1 LQVFISAVGFGLVT
15 AALLAISAVGFTLQF
30 SVTNV
35 LNLAFGSV
43 MTGSGFIAYGLNI
56 GGMNIWLAMVVAA
69 LGGGVIS
76 VLMNSLLYGPFI
88 RHGTNLFGMVIVT
101 ISTAVISDHVIEAAV
116 GPSFFSYN
124 APSGRAL
131 HFLDFLLTRQD
142 LTIIGI
148 AVAVTLATQLAL
160 ARTRVGKSMRGLSV
174 NAPLARACGIP
185 TRRIVALA
193 WFASGVM
200 AGLAGVALFIETS
213 TFSATTGSDFLI
225 VTIAAA
231 VVGGIGSARG
241 AVLGALVIGIVTE
254 VGAAYWDPQLK
265 DVLAFAVLIVVL
277 LVRPQGLFS
286 QLATERAVVG

>member
-1 LQVFISAVGFGLVT
+1 MGFGLVT

-69 LGGGVIS
+69 LCGGVIS

-116 GPSFFSYN
+116 GPSFFSYD

-160 ARTRVGKSMRGLSV
+160 QRTRVGKSMRGLSV
-174 NAPLARACGIP
+174 NASLARACGIP

-231 VVGGIGSARG
+231 VVGGIGSPRG

-265 DVLAFAVLIVVL
+265 DVLAFAVLILVL

>member
-1 LQVFISAVGFGLVT
+1 MEVFVSAVGFGLVT
-15 AALLAISAVGFTLQF
+15 AALLAISAVAFTLQF

-43 MTGSGFIAYGLNI
+43 MTGAGFIAYGLNS
-56 GGMNIWLAMVVAA
+56 GGMNIWVAMVLAA
-69 LGGGVIS
+69 LCGGVIS
-76 VLMNSLLYGPFI
+76 LLMNTLLYGPFI
-88 RHGTNLFGMVIVT
+88 RHGMNLFGMVIVT

-124 APSGRAL
+124 APAGRAL

-142 LTIIGI
+142 LAIIGI
-148 AVAVTLATQLAL
+148 AVAVTLVTQLAL
-160 ARTRVGKSMRGLSV
+160 QYTRIGKSMRGLSV

-185 TRRIVALA
+185 TRRVVAIA

-200 AGLAGVALFIETS
+200 AGLGGVALFIETS
-213 TFSATTGSDFLI
+213 TFSATTGSSFLI
-225 VTIAAA
+225 LIIAAA

-241 AVLGALVIGIVTE
+241 AVLGALVVGVVTE

-265 DVLAFAVLIVVL
+265 DVLAFGVLIVVL

-286 QLATERAVVG
+286 QLATEKAVVG

>member
-1 LQVFISAVGFGLVT
+1 MQVFVSAVGFGLVT
-15 AALLAISAVGFTLQF
+15 SALLAISAVGFTLQF

-56 GGMNIWLAMVVAA
+56 GGMNIWLAMLIAA
-69 LGGGVIS
+69 LCGGVIS

-160 ARTRVGKSMRGLSV
+160 QRTRVGKSMRGLSV
-174 NAPLARACGIP
+174 NASLARACGIP

-200 AGLAGVALFIETS
+200 AGLGGVALFIETS

>member
-1 LQVFISAVGFGLVT
+1 MAVFVSSVGFGLVT
-15 AALLAISAVGFTLQF
+15 AALLAISAAGFTLQF

-43 MTGSGFIAYGLNI
+43 MTGSGFIAYGLNTS
-56 GGMNIWLAMVVAA
+56 GLNIWLAMVIAA

-76 VLMNSLLYGPFI
+76 VLMNALLYGPFI
-88 RHGTNLFGMVIVT
+88 RHGTTLFGMVIVT

-124 APSGRAL
+124 APAGRAL
-131 HFLDFLLTRQD
+131 HFADFLLTRQD

-148 AVAVTLATQLAL
+148 AVFVTFVTQITLQ
-160 ARTRVGKSMRGLSV
+160 RTRLGKSMRGMSV
-174 NAPLARACGIP
+174 NASLARACGIP
-185 TRRIVALA
+185 TRRVVALA
-193 WFASGVM
+193 WFGSGVM
-200 AGLAGVALFIETS
+200 AGIGGVALFLETS

-225 VTIAAA
+225 LTIAAA
-231 VVGGIGSARG
+231 VVGGVGSTRG
-241 AVLGALVIGIVTE
+241 AVLGALIVGIVTE

-265 DVLAFAVLIVVL
+265 DVLAFGVLIVVL
-277 LVRPQGLFS
+277 LVRPQGLFA

>member
-1 LQVFISAVGFGLVT
+1 MGFGLVT

-56 GGMNIWLAMVVAA
+56 GGMNIWLAMVIAA
-69 LGGGVIS
+69 LCGGVIS

-131 HFLDFLLTRQD
+131 HFLDFLLTGQD

-160 ARTRVGKSMRGLSV
+160 QRTRVGKSMRGLSV
-174 NAPLARACGIP
+174 NASLARACGIP
-185 TRRIVALA
+185 TRRIVAIA

-200 AGLAGVALFIETS
+200 AGIAGVALFIETS

-231 VVGGIGSARG
+231 VVGGIGSPRG

-265 DVLAFAVLIVVL
+265 DVLAFGVLILVL

>member
-1 LQVFISAVGFGLVT
+1 MEVFVSAVGFGLVT

-43 MTGSGFIAYGLNI
+43 MTGAGFIAYGLNV
-56 GGMNIWLAMVVAA
+56 GGMNIWVAMVIAA
-69 LGGGVIS
+69 LCGGVIS

-148 AVAVTLATQLAL
+148 AVLVTVVTQLTL
-160 ARTRVGKSMRGLSV
+160 QRTRIGKSMRGLSV
-174 NAPLARACGIP
+174 NPALARACGIP

-231 VVGGIGSARG
+231 VVGGIGSPRG
-241 AVLGALVIGIVTE
+241 AVLGAVVIGIVTE

-265 DVLAFAVLIVVL
+265 DVLAFAVLILVL

>member
-1 LQVFISAVGFGLVT
+1 MEVFVSAVGFGLVT
-15 AALLAISAVGFTLQF
+15 AALLAINAVGFTLQF

-43 MTGSGFIAYGLNI
+43 MTGSGFIAYGLNTS
-56 GGMNIWLAMVVAA
+56 GMNIWLAMVIAA
-69 LGGGVIS
+69 FCGGVVS

-88 RHGTNLFGMVIVT
+88 RHGMTPFGMVIVT
-101 ISTAVISDHVIEAAV
+101 ISTAVVSDHIIEAAV

-124 APSGRAL
+124 ADPGKAL
-131 HFLDFLLTRQD
+131 HFVDFLLTRQE

-148 AVAVTLATQLAL
+148 AAFITLVTQLTL
-160 ARTRVGKSMRGLSV
+160 QRTRLGKSMRGLSV
-174 NAPLARACGIP
+174 NPSLALACGIP
-185 TRRIVALA
+185 NRRIVALT

-200 AGLAGVALFIETS
+200 AGVGGVALFLETS
-213 TFSATTGSDFLI
+213 TFSATTGSDYLI
-225 VTIAAA
+225 VIIAAA

-241 AVLGALVIGIVTE
+241 AVFGALVVGIVTE

-265 DVLAFAVLIVVL
+265 DVLAFSVLIAVL

>member
-1 LQVFISAVGFGLVT
+1 MQVFVSSVGFGLVT
-15 AALLAISAVGFTLQF
+15 ASLLAISAAGFTLQF

-43 MTGSGFIAYGLNI
+43 MTGSGFIAYGLNSS
-56 GGMNIWLAMVVAA
+56 GMNIWAAMVIAA
-69 LGGGVIS
+69 VCGGVIS
-76 VLMNSLLYGPFI
+76 VLMNTLLYGPFI
-88 RHGTNLFGMVIVT
+88 RHGTTLFGMVIVT

-116 GPSFFSYN
+116 GPTFFSYN
-124 APSGRAL
+124 APAGRAL
-131 HFLDFLLTRQD
+131 HFADFLLTRQD

-148 AVAVTLATQLAL
+148 AIAVTLVTQITLQ
-160 ARTRVGKSMRGLSV
+160 RTRLGKSMRGLSV
-174 NAPLARACGIP
+174 NASLARACGIP
-185 TRRIVALA
+185 TRRVVALA
-193 WFASGVM
+193 WFGSGVM
-200 AGLAGVALFIETS
+200 AGIGGVALFLETS

-231 VVGGIGSARG
+231 VVGGVGSTRG
-241 AVLGALVIGIVTE
+241 AVLGALVVGIVTE

-265 DVLAFAVLIVVL
+265 DVLAFGVLIVVL